1 MDSII
6 LSCAQQEDSF
16 ARHLADF
23 LEMNL
28 PVAVSCTEAVVGP
41 ELDLIQAT
49 ERALSAEI
57 ALVLL
62 SPSSIPK
69 VWKRKTWEPVFFDS
83 PKQLQTLIGF
93 VLVSECTFPAL
104 LRQQRFFDATGDPL
118 PAFRQI
124 KRWLLRPPETL
135 PPMAPLAPDVEE
147 VRRTVAD
154 KPGSAAGIAPDLAA
168 RFAGECA
175 DDFEAVYRIDC
186 RGRSRAGIRGDIGS
200 ELGLRMAGTT
210 EQNAVTLG
218 DWCASHRVLFVLS
231 GVAVEDQDFATPGGR
246 VSVIFTSPADAVV
259 PDSIRNRTGDAV
271 RRFQD
276 ALYRD
281 TDAVVSLGWIAVR
294 LLKVQERLAEALEV
308 LDLFARCAQELGDT
322 STVARIRIEQ
332 YWIRH
337 DLGYHDG
344 PVIDRP
350 VGPGREAQLL
360 LEFGE

>member
-6 LSCAQQEDSF
+6 LSYAPREESF
-16 ARHLADF
+16 ARHLAGF

-28 PVAVSCTEAVVGP
+28 PVAVSCTEAVMGP
-41 ELDLIQAT
+41 DLDLIEAT
-49 ERALSAEI
+49 GRALSADV

-69 VWKRKTWEPVFFDS
+69 VWNRKTWEPVFFDS
-83 PKQLQTLIGF
+83 PIQLQTLIGF

-104 LRQQRFFDATGDPL
+104 LRQQRFFDATSDPL

-135 PPMAPLAPDVEE
+135 RPMAPLAPDLEE
-147 VRRTVAD
+147 VLRAVAD
-154 KPGSAAGIAPDLAA
+154 RPGSAAGATDLAV

-186 RGRSRAGIRGDIGS
+186 GGRSRAGILGDIGS
-200 ELGLRMAGTT
+200 ELGLRLAGTT

-231 GVAVEDQDFATPGGR
+231 GIAAEDRDFAMPGGR
-246 VSVIFTSPADAVV
+246 ASVIFTSPADAVA

-281 TDAVVSLGWIAVR
+281 TEVAVGLGWIAVR
-294 LLKVQERLAEALEV
+294 ALKAQERLAEALEV
-308 LDLFARCAQELGDT
+308 LNLFARCAHELADT
-322 STVARIRIEQ
+322 STVARIKGEQ
-332 YWIRH
+332 YWIRN

-350 VGPGREAQLL
+350 VVPGREAQLL